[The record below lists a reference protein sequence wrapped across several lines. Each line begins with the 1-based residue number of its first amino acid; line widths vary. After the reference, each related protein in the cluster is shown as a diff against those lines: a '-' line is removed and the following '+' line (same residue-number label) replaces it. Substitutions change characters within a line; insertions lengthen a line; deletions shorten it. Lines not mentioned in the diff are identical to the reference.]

1 VKSDVFATRNRDGY
15 SLGFLAQRY
24 QNFLS
29 TNKGDYFSILHV
41 PSFDASSVDR
51 NLLGSPFYYG
61 FDASATGL
69 SRRSSTFSSANLV
82 GRFDG
87 RPRISLPAFLN
98 GWTFR
103 PSAALRDTFYTQH
116 KTEETPFDVGRTIND
131 TLNRHAVEAEI
142 EIRPPRLVKI
152 FDKGVFGHSL
162 KHTLEPRIT
171 YRIVDGVNNFLSIVR
186 FDSTDILSNTNE
198 VEYALT
204 NRLYTKRK
212 DKNCQSN
219 PPDAAA
225 PCTNTTEWLSWEV
238 AQKYF
243 FDPYFGGALVPG
255 VRNVLETTA
264 EFTGIAFLTQARVF
278 SPIISRLRVKT
289 SARTDVQ
296 WLLDY
301 DTKLGHI
308 SSSNV
313 FIDYR
318 IRDFFFGGSHALL
331 RAPGE
336 VFLTS
341 PIPVPENF
349 NQFRLLGGYGNPSR
363 RGFSVAGNMGYDVN
377 LKSLQY
383 DAVQTSYNWDCCGLN
398 FEYRRFV
405 LGPVRNESQYRFA
418 FSLANVG
425 TFGNLKRQE
434 RLF

>member
-1 VKSDVFATRNRDGY
+1 
-15 SLGFLAQRY
+15 
-24 QNFLS
+24 
-29 TNKGDYFSILHV
+29 
-41 PSFDASSVDR
+41 
-51 NLLGSPFYYG
+51 
-61 FDASATGL
+61 
-69 SRRSSTFSSANLV
+69 
-82 GRFDG
+82 
-87 RPRISLPAFLN
+87 
-98 GWTFR
+98 
-103 PSAALRDTFYTQH
+103 
-116 KTEETPFDVGRTIND
+116 
-131 TLNRHAVEAEI
+131 
-142 EIRPPRLVKI
+142 VKI
-152 FDKGVFGHSL
+152 YDKGVFGHSL

-171 YRIVDGVNNFLSIVR
+171 YRVVSGVNNFLSVVR

-204 NRLYTKRK
+204 NHLYAKPIQSHCDNTSADVPAECTKR
-212 DKNCQSN
+212 
-219 PPDAAA
+219 
-225 PCTNTTEWLSWEV
+225 TEWLSWEV

-264 EFTGIAFLTQARVF
+264 EFSGVAFLTQARVF
-278 SPIISRLRVKT
+278 SPVISRLRVT
-289 SARTDVQ
+289 PTARTDVQ

-301 DTKLGHI
+301 DTKVGHI

-313 FIDYR
+313 FIDYH

-331 RAPGE
+331 HAPGE

-341 PIPVPENF
+341 PIPSPENF
-349 NQFRLLGGYGNPSR
+349 NQYRLLGGYGNPSR

-418 FSLANVG
+418 FSLANIG